1 MDSRKLFIEKLDY
14 MRMVH
19 GITRRVIQA
28 FPEDKLD
35 WTPAEGSRTARQI
48 IAHVYGMLASHAAAV
63 LKGSLTEEEHNAA
76 ERTPEGG
83 VGELLDWCEARFDE
97 FQRDARLAT
106 DEQLASKVKFF
117 YGEFAGGTI
126 LMCVLDEHWHH
137 RGQLTVYL
145 RLLGITPP
153 NLYDYGQPL

>member
-1 MDSRKLFIEKLDY
+1 MSKELLVEKLNY
-14 MRMVH
+14 MKMVH
-19 GITRRVIQA
+19 GVTRKIIQA

-35 WTPAEGSRTARQI
+35 WSPAGGSRTAREI

-63 LKGSLTEEEHNAA
+63 LKGALTEEEHLAA
-76 ERTPEGG
+76 EKAPGG
-83 VGELLDWCEARFDE
+83 TAEELLNWCEDRFDD

-117 YGEFAGGTI
+117 YGEFPGGSI
-126 LMCVLDEHWHH
+126 LMCVLDEYWHH

-145 RLLGITPP
+145 RLLGIQPP
-153 NLYDYGQPL
+153 NLYAYGAPL